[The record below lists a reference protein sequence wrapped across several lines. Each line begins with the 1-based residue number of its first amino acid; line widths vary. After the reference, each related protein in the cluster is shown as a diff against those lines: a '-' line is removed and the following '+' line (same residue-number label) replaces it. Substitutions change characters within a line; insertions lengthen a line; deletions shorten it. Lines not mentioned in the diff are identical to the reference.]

1 MNYRLLLVFLL
12 VFVFVSC
19 KSESDKKESLP
30 TTTTQTH
37 THTETNSLELGKQLF
52 NGKGTCLACH
62 KPNQKV
68 IGPSIVEIAQI
79 YKDQNADMVEFLKGN
94 GKPIVDPSQYEVMK
108 TNFQITKKMTD
119 TELQAIVDYMY
130 SFLSEDKQ

>member
-1 MNYRLLLVFLL
+1 MNYRLLLFFLL
-12 VFVFVSC
+12 IFVSC

-30 TTTTQTH
+30 TTTTQTP
-37 THTETNSLELGKQLF
+37 TETNSLELGKKLF

-62 KPNQKV
+62 KPDQKI

-94 GKPIVDPSQYEVMK
+94 SQPIVDPSQFEVMK
-108 TNFQITKKMTD
+108 ANFQITKKMSD
-119 TELQAIVDYMY
+119 QELEAIVEYMY
-130 SFLSEDKQ
+130 SFLSDTKQ

>member
-1 MNYRLLLVFLL
+1 MNYRLLLFFLL
-12 VFVFVSC
+12 IFVSC

-30 TTTTQTH
+30 TTTTQTP
-37 THTETNSLELGKQLF
+37 TETNSLELGKKLF

-79 YKDQNADMVEFLKGN
+79 YKEQNADMVAFLKGN
-94 GKPIVDPSQYEVMK
+94 GEPIVDPSQYEVMK

-119 TELQAIVDYMY
+119 TELQAIVEYMY
-130 SFLSEDKQ
+130 SFLSDNKQ